1 MPIGTAPG
9 DCTATSATRLSPCPA
24 ARDLG
29 SGRGTTALPSR
40 GWRGGGDGTTK
51 TTSPNRAG
59 IDLSHCPRSTPYRF
73 REEVARV
80 SGKLLEEASGLAASR
95 TNRGI
100 VWSHNDR
107 NHHHEL
113 FAIDSANGDIHS
125 RWELEGAE
133 NEDYEDMAIG

>member
-1 MPIGTAPG
+1 MGLLRSHPG
-9 DCTATSATRLSPCPA
+9 D
-24 ARDLG
+24 G
-29 SGRGTTALPSR
+29 G
-40 GWRGGGDGTTK
+40 GGGDGTTK

>member
-1 MPIGTAPG
+1 M
-9 DCTATSATRLSPCPA
+9 
-24 ARDLG
+24 G
-29 SGRGTTALPSR
+29 SGPGTTALPSR
-40 GWRGGGDGTTK
+40 GWRGGGGST

-59 IDLSHCPRSTPYRF
+59 IDLSHCPRSTPYGF

-113 FAIDSANGDIHS
+113 FAIDSATGDIHS